1 MITMICDYHGHII
14 YHNPP
19 NTLMTKHNKVAYV
32 SCSFPIVYNPHSH
45 ALKNLN
51 PHCTFGFP
59 LHTTLCSDA
68 QEQWVPK
75 CNMKLAMFCNQSLL
89 SKIAKLS
96 CKFCRVH
103 FAKLPSPH
111 PLQVFFWVD
120 LITFLN
126 THSHL

>member
-1 MITMICDYHGHII
+1 MIYDYHGYII

-32 SCSFPIVYNPHSH
+32 SCSFPTVYNPHSH

-68 QEQWVPK
+68 QEQWVTE
-75 CNMKLAMFCNQSLL
+75 CNMKLAMSVTKVCS
-89 SKIAKLS
+89 
-96 CKFCRVH
+96 
-103 FAKLPSPH
+103 AKLPS
-111 PLQVFFWVD
+111 
-120 LITFLN
+120 
-126 THSHL
+126 